1 MEWESER
8 IFSCGPL
15 PHQVDLPAAD
25 DATPSC
31 GRAQAGGRAMSVSG
45 TKEVDK
51 TILLISEKRTDG
63 RRRQRGGGRGTRKEE
78 AAGRKPKP
86 PRGRKRG
93 RGQARNVTGWG

>member
-1 MEWESER
+1 
-8 IFSCGPL
+8 
-15 PHQVDLPAAD
+15 
-25 DATPSC
+25 
-31 GRAQAGGRAMSVSG
+31 MSVSG

-63 RRRQRGGGRGTRKEE
+63 RRRRRLRGGGGRGTGKEE

-93 RGQARNVTGWG
+93 RGQARDVTGWLGMMGGRRNEMKVERQ